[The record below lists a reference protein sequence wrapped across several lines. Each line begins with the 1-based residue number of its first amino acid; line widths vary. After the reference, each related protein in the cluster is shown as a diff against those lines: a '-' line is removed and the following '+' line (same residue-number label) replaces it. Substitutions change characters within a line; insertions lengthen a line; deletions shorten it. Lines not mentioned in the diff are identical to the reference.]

1 MEVTENYLVGA
12 VRSAFDDSMPAVAPR
27 RPAHGATAPRRRAG
41 RRDAALGAALVGF
54 PPLAVVCTF
63 WLLAPWNLGA
73 TLAIDLGAGILAVAL
88 LALPWTRL
96 PAAALLVFP
105 SIVGATLLATAS
117 LDRTLAASYVGFI
130 TLAFIFIGLTQSR
143 LVPLLAVP
151 IAIPLYWWCEIHVTP
166 AIGVRLPMAALI
178 WLLIGELLADRS
190 ARNRAQTD
198 GLATQVKCD
207 ALTALNSRIE
217 LFREVHNATRGFDE
231 LEGGCF
237 LFLLDVDGFKSVND
251 TFGHHVGDEV
261 LIEMAQ
267 RVRDVIRANDVP
279 ARLGGDE
286 FAILVRGANV
296 AIATSMGQRLLAAAA
311 APFELAISVRHRHR
325 QRGCGPGDRVDDR
338 LRRHPQRG
346 YRHVRGKVE
355 RKEPSGL
362 FPGGF
367 AAAHCQSGPAGDRA
381 LQRPREQESEL
392 HWQPTAQ
399 YRDRQDRRH
408 GGPGAVAP
416 PRARTPAPG
425 RVHQHCRGHRPD
437 RAARQV
443 GARPCLRAG
452 KQVAAEQRGS
462 SAHHFGQRIPAPDDR
477 RQPLSGREERLG
489 RVGIAPDGAGAR
501 NNRENADGELAVDPP
516 ATRRVEGARHPPG
529 HRRLRHRVLVAR
541 LPTVVPDRYRQNRPI
556 VRGGTR

>member
-12 VRSAFDDSMPAVAPR
+12 VRSALDDSMPAVAPR

-63 WLLAPWNLGA
+63 WLLAPRSRGV
-73 TLAIDLGAGILAVAL
+73 TLAIDLGASILAVAL

-190 ARNRAQTD
+190 ARNRTQTD

-231 LEGGCF
+231 FGGR
-237 LFLLDVDGFKSVND
+237 LFPLPTGRRRIQ
-251 TFGHHVGDEV
+251 E
-261 LIEMAQ
+261 
-267 RVRDVIRANDVP
+267 
-279 ARLGGDE
+279 
-286 FAILVRGANV
+286 
-296 AIATSMGQRLLAAAA
+296 
-311 APFELAISVRHRHR
+311 R
-325 QRGCGPGDRVDDR
+325 Q
-338 LRRHPQRG
+338 
-346 YRHVRGKVE
+346 RHVR
-355 RKEPSGL
+355 PS
-362 FPGGF
+362 
-367 AAAHCQSGPAGDRA
+367 R
-381 LQRPREQESEL
+381 
-392 HWQPTAQ
+392 W
-399 YRDRQDRRH
+399 
-408 GGPGAVAP
+408 
-416 PRARTPAPG
+416 
-425 RVHQHCRGHRPD
+425 
-437 RAARQV
+437 
-443 GARPCLRAG
+443 
-452 KQVAAEQRGS
+452 
-462 SAHHFGQRIPAPDDR
+462 
-477 RQPLSGREERLG
+477 
-489 RVGIAPDGAGAR
+489 
-501 NNRENADGELAVDPP
+501 
-516 ATRRVEGARHPPG
+516 
-529 HRRLRHRVLVAR
+529 
-541 LPTVVPDRYRQNRPI
+541 
-556 VRGGTR
+556 